1 MNTYRRTKKE
11 IARSQT
17 TGSGASKIL
26 QDVWY
31 GYEAMSFLHDTVV
44 PRRTLNSAN
53 LVKTPTAST
62 SNACSTTTSTAA
74 PTATSTSTAAPTATS
89 TSTAAPTATST
100 STAASTATSDVDSG
114 MLQGRTPSK
123 GQKRKL
129 DRSTRSQQI
138 TDCLETVKALVNPAT
153 TSATSCS
160 KARALGSLVE
170 AQVATY
176 EQSHPQFCA
185 KLIQAVTTT
194 MNEQIEKFYE
204 DQLVEHNDH
213 AYF

>member
-1 MNTYRRTKKE
+1 MEAIIGSYKNKKNPIQATEKVLHLIQLVGTYPCLWKDSERQYKNQEISHQAWREIGAALNEKLEDAQEKWKNLMNTYRCTKKE

-74 PTATSTSTAAPTATS
+74 PTATSTSIAAPTATS

-100 STAASTATSDVDSG
+100 STAASTELPPT
-114 MLQGRTPSK
+114 
-123 GQKRKL
+123 
-129 DRSTRSQQI
+129 
-138 TDCLETVKALVNPAT
+138 
-153 TSATSCS
+153 
-160 KARALGSLVE
+160 
-170 AQVATY
+170 
-176 EQSHPQFCA
+176 
-185 KLIQAVTTT
+185 
-194 MNEQIEKFYE
+194 
-204 DQLVEHNDH
+204 
-213 AYF
+213 